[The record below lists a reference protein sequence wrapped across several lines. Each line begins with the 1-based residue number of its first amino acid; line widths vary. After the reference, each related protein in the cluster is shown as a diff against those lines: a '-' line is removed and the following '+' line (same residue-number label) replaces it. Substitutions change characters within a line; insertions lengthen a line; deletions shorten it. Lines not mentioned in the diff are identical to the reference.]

1 MPPIV
6 RHPVATG
13 LAKALVD
20 KHIPEQPLKFYAGW
34 FCPKTTNIEL
44 LSLNSVQRTWIAL
57 EEKKIPYQ
65 YIEINPY
72 DKSPSLLALNPKG
85 LVPTIAAPLPNNQG
99 TKPLYESN
107 IINEYLEEAYPD
119 HTPHLLPTDP
129 FERARAR
136 IWIDFVGSRITPNYR
151 NLQYAKSTE
160 ERNAAR
166 AEFLKAIKEY
176 TSAMDPEGPYFLG
189 KEIGLPDI
197 ALAPWVRRFFMVEK
211 FTEGGIGIPAE
222 GKGGDDE
229 GVWSRWRKWEKAVM
243 ERESLKN
250 TFSEEEYYENLA
262 TQEWAR

>member
-1 MPPIV
+1 MTQIV

-13 LAKALVD
+13 AAKILAGKRAA
-20 KHIPEQPLKFYAGW
+20 EQPLKLYAGW
-34 FCPKTTNIEL
+34 FCPYV
-44 LSLNSVQRTWIAL
+44 SPYFQRTWLAL

-119 HTPHLLPTDP
+119 HTPHLLPKDP

-136 IWIDFVGSRITPNYR
+136 IWIDFVGARITPSQR
-151 NLQYAKSTE
+151 KIQYAKNQE
-160 ERNAAR
+160 ERDAAR
-166 AEFLKAIKEY
+166 AEFLKAIKEF

-197 ALAPWVRRFFMVEK
+197 ALAPWVARFFLIEK
-211 FTEGGIGIPAE
+211 FIEGGTGIPAE
-222 GKGGDDE
+222 GKAGEDE
-229 GVWSRWRKWEKAVM
+229 SVWARWWKWEKALR
-243 ERESLKN
+243 ERDSFKN
-250 TFSEEEYYENLA
+250 TMSEKVYYENLA
-262 TQEWAR
+262 TQDWAR